1 MHIDY
6 CRQSGIVRSGPAGRA
21 ARAGLWTAFLSRS
34 SESWFVPDE
43 PPRLRSLSELGI
55 WGRFPDRDYN
65 LRACRNR
72 RCDLRHPHEWYRGSG
87 LTGNP
92 GPMVSDTW
100 PSSVE
105 VAWGVPIISVPLP
118 KPISQ
123 YSKFDVNVQKV
134 CFFRNLYFIK
144 QMWNKLNWP
153 WNLYRY
159 RSWCRGAEDEISML
173 QLWSTFFIAQN
184 KKMLSSNG
192 EALKQ
197 NIVFSLTLPRCD
209 LSSGRVINLSWYWA
223 MM

>member
-1 MHIDY
+1 MHIHY
-6 CRQSGIVRSGPAGRA
+6 CRQSGILPSGPAGRA

-34 SESWFVPDE
+34 SESWFVPDA

-123 YSKFDVNVQKV
+123 YSKFDVNVQNFLQIYILYNKCGTSEIGLEIYTATAHDAGEQKTTFR
-134 CFFRNLYFIK
+134 CFNFDPPSSLHKTRK
-144 QMWNKLNWP
+144 C
-153 WNLYRY
+153 
-159 RSWCRGAEDEISML
+159 CR
-173 QLWSTFFIAQN
+173 
-184 KKMLSSNG
+184 
-192 EALKQ
+192 
-197 NIVFSLTLPRCD
+197 LT
-209 LSSGRVINLSWYWA
+209 GKH
-223 MM
+223 

>member
-1 MHIDY
+1 MHIHY
-6 CRQSGIVRSGPAGRA
+6 CRQSGILPSGPAGRA

-34 SESWFVPDE
+34 SESWFVPDA

-72 RCDLRHPHEWYRGSG
+72 RCDLRHPHEWYRSSG
-87 LTGNP
+87 MTGNP

-123 YSKFDVNVQKV
+123 YSKFDVYFQKV
-134 CFFRNLYFIK
+134 CLFTNLNFIK
-144 QMWNKLNWP
+144 QMWNK
-153 WNLYRY
+153 WNLPHLYHY
-159 RSWCRGAEDEISML
+159 RSWFRGAEDDISML

-184 KKMLSSNG
+184 TKMLSTNG

-197 NIVFSLTLPRCD
+197 NIVFSLTLPRCGCQAEG
-209 LSSGRVINLSWYWA
+209 S
-223 MM
+223 